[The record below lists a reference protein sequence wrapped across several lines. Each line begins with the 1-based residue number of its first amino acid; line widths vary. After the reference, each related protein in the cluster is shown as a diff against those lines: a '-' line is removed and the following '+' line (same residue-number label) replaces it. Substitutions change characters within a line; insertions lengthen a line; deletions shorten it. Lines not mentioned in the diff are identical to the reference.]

1 MSVQSEINRII
12 GLRNRIGDAIKGW
25 GISQSGTNLQD
36 YTEAIEGVTDRGSGG
51 GEIISKSGSVS
62 IPAGYYDGTGQVK
75 ISDDE
80 QAKIIGSNIKQ
91 GVTILNV
98 AGTYSGEAVN
108 LQSKTVTPT
117 KSQQTVG
124 ADPGYDALSQVVVN
138 PIPATYQDV
147 TGVTAGSSDVLSG
160 KVIVTED
167 GNVTGTMEN
176 RGAVSGS
183 LGLTVSS
190 YTVPAGYHNGNGRV
204 TLSSDI
210 EEALAAI

>member
-25 GISQSGTNLQD
+25 GLAQSGSDLQD
-36 YTEAIEGVTDRGSGG
+36 YTEAIEGITDRGGGG
-51 GEIISKSGSVS
+51 GEITSKSGSVS
-62 IPAGYYDGTGQVK
+62 IPAGYYDGTGSVN
-75 ISDDE
+75 ISDEE
-80 QAKIIGSNIKQ
+80 QEKIIGSNIKQ

-98 AGTYSGEAVN
+98 SGTYSGEVVN

-117 KSQQTVG
+117 KSNQTVS
-124 ADPGYDALSQVVVN
+124 ADSGYDALSQVVVN
-138 PIPATYQDV
+138 PIPETYQDV
-147 TGVTAGSSDVLSG
+147 SRVNAGSSDVLSG
-160 KVIVTED
+160 KVIVTEE
-167 GNVTGTMEN
+167 GELTGTMEN
-176 RGAVSGS
+176 RGAVSGT

-190 YTVPAGYHNGNGRV
+190 YTVPAGYHNGNGKV

>member
-1 MSVQSEINRII
+1 MSIQTQIDRIA
-12 GLRNRIGDAIKGW
+12 GLKNRIGAVLREW
-25 GISQSGTNLQD
+25 GISPVSNDLEG
-36 YTEAIEGVTDRGSGG
+36 YTETLEGIQNRGTGG
-51 GEIISKSGSVS
+51 GEISEKSGSVQ
-62 IPAGYYDGTGQVK
+62 IQQGYYSGTGNVQIAPAEQQK
-75 ISDDE
+75 IVP
-80 QAKIIGSNIKQ
+80 GNIKQ
-91 GVTILNV
+91 GVTVLGV
-98 AGTYSGEAVN
+98 TGDYSGDAAN
-108 LQSKTVTPT
+108 LQSKTITPT
-117 KSQQTVG
+117 ETTQNVT

-138 PIPATYQDV
+138 PIPATYRDV

-176 RGAVSGS
+176 RGAISGS
-183 LGLTVSS
+183 LGLTASS

>member
-1 MSVQSEINRII
+1 MSIQTQIDRIV
-12 GLRNRIGDAIKGW
+12 GLKNRIGAVLREW
-25 GISQSGTNLQD
+25 GISPVSNDLDG
-36 YTEAIEGVTDRGSGG
+36 YTETLEGIRNRGTGG
-51 GEIISKSGSVS
+51 GEISEKSGSVQ
-62 IPAGYYDGTGQVK
+62 IQQGYYSGTGNVQIAPAEQQK
-75 ISDDE
+75 IVP
-80 QAKIIGSNIKQ
+80 GNIKQ
-91 GVTILNV
+91 GVTVLGV
-98 AGTYSGEAVN
+98 TGDYSGDVAN
-108 LQSKTVTPT
+108 LQSKTITPT
-117 KSQQTVG
+117 EMVQNVT

-176 RGAVSGS
+176 RGAISGS
-183 LGLTVSS
+183 LGLTASS

-210 EEALAAI
+210 EEALVAI